1 MGLHHASPLQLKT
14 GEWGAWVRA
23 PNVRNGDKFIVVA
36 RSGSSWEAV
45 VVGVVWQGP
54 EAAICQTARGLMQCG
69 WCGEVGQ
76 KGAYPF
82 STYPAEMQRCD
93 DCGFGMK
100 TPATSRRKR
109 FYAYERRSGG
119 QCYFDKAMHAYL
131 QRYPHTIGHY
141 QLTRFLGTSA
151 LLTSE
156 EAAAQAWLPM
166 SRQRAL

>member
-1 MGLHHASPLQLKT
+1 M
-14 GEWGAWVRA
+14 
-23 PNVRNGDKFIVVA
+23 
-36 RSGSSWEAV
+36 EAV

-54 EAAICQTARGLMQCG
+54 EAAICQTARGSC
-69 WCGEVGQ
+69 VGAAGKWG

-93 DCGFGMK
+93 DCGGGMK

-109 FYAYERRSGG
+109 FYAYQRRSGG
-119 QCYFDKAMHAYL
+119 QCYFDKNMHAHL

-156 EAAAQAWLPM
+156 EAAARAWLPV
-166 SRQRAL
+166 SSKRVL